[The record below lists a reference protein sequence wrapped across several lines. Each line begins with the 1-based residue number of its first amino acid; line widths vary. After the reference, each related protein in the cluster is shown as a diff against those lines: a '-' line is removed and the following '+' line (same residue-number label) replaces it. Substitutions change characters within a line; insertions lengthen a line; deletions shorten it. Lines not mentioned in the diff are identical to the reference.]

1 MRFLPNLIAI
11 LAASAFCA
19 TAAVTFNEQ
28 IAPIV
33 YGKCAG
39 CHRAGESAPFPL
51 TSYKD
56 VAKRGALIA
65 TVTEKRIMPP
75 WHAAPGDVQFRD
87 ERRLTDERLSLL
99 QAWIKSGMPEGDPSK
114 APALPVFPSGWQL

>member
-1 MRFLPNLIAI
+1 MKFFVKLGPL
-11 LAASAFCA
+11 LAAGAFCA
-19 TAAVTFNEQ
+19 SAASVTFNEQ

-33 YGKCAG
+33 YSKCAG

-75 WHAAPGDVQFRD
+75 WHAAPAAVSYRD
-87 ERRLTDERLSLL
+87 ERRLTYD
-99 QAWIKSGMPEGDPSK
+99 QIAM
-114 APALPVFPSGWQL
+114 